1 MFKKLSI
8 VIFFAFLAAV
18 AILGSGVSAVSS
30 QDTLADF
37 KGNNCVT
44 CHAQLTTPVTVSN
57 RYFQWHSS
65 VHRDAGV
72 SCEKCHGG
80 NASTTDK
87 AKAHTGI
94 RPVSDPQSA
103 LHFRNIA

>member
-1 MFKKLSI
+1 MNQKITQNAATFRSCSFVDARSAYSGFQTVRLQRPSIFFKKGADMFKKLSI

-44 CHAQLTTPVTVSN
+44 CHARLSNPYRLTS
-57 RYFQWHSS
+57 RY
-65 VHRDAGV
+65 A
-72 SCEKCHGG
+72 E
-80 NASTTDK
+80 
-87 AKAHTGI
+87 
-94 RPVSDPQSA
+94 
-103 LHFRNIA
+103 